1 MCLNC
6 ILFAWYIFCS
16 NSCTPNFLGVFSMKM
31 QAIQE
36 NKNNHERVYSEI
48 DIQFEP
54 EQSALWFYMKNK
66 KLPCFSTEL
75 LSDLTSLFHLVK
87 NKHPYYSE
95 IQYIIAASSFPNVY
109 SLGGDLDYFSHCIK
123 SSNQEKLRQYAY
135 NCIDLGYLCHRQ
147 FEKGITSI
155 ALVQGS
161 ALGGGFEAAL
171 SCNILIAEEKSIL
184 GFPEIKFNLF
194 PGMGAFTYLCR
205 RVSISQA
212 EEMIILGKQY
222 SAKELFEYGIIDI
235 LAKDGE
241 GEKETID
248 FINNHRM
255 KQHARIAIEKAK
267 SHIMPITL
275 TELYEI
281 ADVWVDAAIKIKP
294 DSLNTMERLIKIQR
308 RKFNRTQVG

>member
-1 MCLNC
+1 MM
-6 ILFAWYIFCS
+6 I
-16 NSCTPNFLGVFSMKM
+16 
-31 QAIQE
+31 QAIQQSR
-36 NKNNHERVYSEI
+36 KNNREAYKEI
-48 DIQFEP
+48 NVHFEP

-66 KLPCFSTEL
+66 NLPCFSVEL
-75 LSDLTSLFHLVK
+75 LSDLTTLFHLVK
-87 NKHPYYSE
+87 NKHHHYSE
-95 IQYIIAASSFPNVY
+95 TQYIIAASSFPNVY
-109 SLGGDLDYFSHCIK
+109 SLGGDLEYFSQCIK
-123 SSNQEKLRQYAY
+123 SSAQEELRQYAY

-147 FEKGITSI
+147 FEKDITSI

-171 SCNILIAEEKSIL
+171 SCNILIAEEKSML
-184 GFPEIKFNLF
+184 GFPEINFNLF
-194 PGMGAFTYLCR
+194 PGMGAFSYLCR

-212 EEMIILGKQY
+212 EEMILSGKQY
-222 SAKELFEYGIIDI
+222 SAKELFEYGIVDV

-241 GEKETID
+241 GEKATQE
-248 FINNHRM
+248 FIKNHRI

-294 DSLNTMERLIKIQR
+294 ESLDTMKRLIAIQR
-308 RKFNRTQVG
+308 RKFNRA